1 MHQQMKIIGFLT
13 YLAIFGF
20 SGFAQ
25 TNESQS
31 SYETNDIGLFPKSE
45 SPKLYTFK
53 ISGEYRFLGTYT
65 HYNTLGLALT
75 DSLNDKGEYRQN
87 PKNNIFIGDD
97 SQMPNL
103 TLRISGRPS
112 KKTSWGFDVYTYQFM
127 EGDIKPQYGL
137 KLKEINRPSIYDPNS
152 GERLASSL
160 IVHLGINLY
169 GSFDTDIGSFALQAG
184 GIHWTSMSDLTLASY
199 KGYNRFSL
207 FERAPWDPIESS
219 VEKRYFD
226 FHKRGNIS
234 QDARWG
240 EKPFTGLIV
249 SGSNLP
255 GGLTMKA
262 LVGKTDLYGGISNL
276 PNIAYGGQIRKATT
290 DGFIGINTF
299 NNHTYTDSLNQD
311 AIGFNIV
318 TLESHFSLA
327 DFSVK
332 MEMGAGRYIGPDT
345 IPANGWGEA
354 LHTKIKTPKL
364 FDGKLSIE
372 THLFRIAPEV
382 INNNSI
388 FMNSSIKDGTST
400 EDLNLP
406 FASSMTSVG
415 QMTNNRQGINLNAE
429 VDLDELKLS
438 LGLGS
443 SIELE
448 DISNTITYGHPINA
462 LTRSRIW
469 RWSMGGDSP
478 LPPQGPY
485 ERYSIAYRDVYETVN
500 FEKDTL
506 PSAKSFSGFE
516 LQAKYHPK
524 YFGQK
529 LYLFALCK
537 YSSVQKEWSALPVFD
552 EKAYVRQY
560 SNELEAYYALNSK
573 FVLNGYFGMER
584 TIANRDTELHYET
597 KRPRNQFGTG
607 YGLGLDY
614 TIAKN
619 TAVFLRHRWF
629 SFEDKSFVRDQFK
642 GTETILELKL
652 TF

>member
-1 MHQQMKIIGFLT
+1 MKIIGFLG

-20 SGFAQ
+20 SGYAQ
-25 TNESQS
+25 TNQSES
-31 SYETNDIGLFPKSE
+31 SYKTNDIGLFPKSE

-65 HYNTLGLALT
+65 HYKTLGIT
-75 DSLNDKGEYRQN
+75 SENTEIDPGNYRAN
-87 PKNNIFIGDD
+87 PTNNIFIGDD

-137 KLKEINRPSIYDPNS
+137 KLKEINRPSIYDPIS

-169 GSFDTDIGSFALQAG
+169 GSFDTNIGSFALQAG

-226 FHKRGNIS
+226 FYKRGNIS

-262 LVGKTDLYGGISNL
+262 LVGKTDLYGGISKI
-276 PNIAYGGQIRKATT
+276 PNIAYGGQIRKSTVG
-290 DGFIGINTF
+290 GFVGINTF

-327 DFSVK
+327 KFAAK
-332 MEMGAGRYIGPDT
+332 MEMGVGRYIGPDSA
-345 IPANGWGEA
+345 PAKGWGEA

-364 FDGKLSIE
+364 FDGKVSIE

-406 FASSMTSVG
+406 FASSMVSVG
-415 QMTNNRQGINLNAE
+415 AMSNNRQGVNLNAE
-429 VDLDELKLS
+429 VELDELKLS
-438 LGLGS
+438 LGIGS
-443 SIELE
+443 STELE
-448 DISNTITYGHPINA
+448 AISEIITYGHSVNG

-469 RWSMGGDSP
+469 RWAMGGEEPITAD
-478 LPPQGPY
+478 GPY
-485 ERYSIAYRDVYETVN
+485 ERYSVAYRNVYETV
-500 FEKDTL
+500 KLQDTI
-506 PSAKSFSGFE
+506 PVKKSFSGFE

-524 YFGQK
+524 FFGQK

-537 YSSVQKEWSALPVFD
+537 YSSVQKDWTPLPVFT

-560 SNELEAYYALNSK
+560 SNELEAYYAFNSK
-573 FVLNGYFGMER
+573 LVLNGYLGIER
-584 TIANRDTELHYET
+584 TIANYDTEIDLKT
-597 KRPRNQFGTG
+597 KRPRNQFGNG
-607 YGLGLDY
+607 YGLGIDY

-629 SFEDKSFVRDQFK
+629 SFEDKNFVRDQFK
-642 GTETILELKL
+642 GTETILELKI

>member
-1 MHQQMKIIGFLT
+1 MHKQMKKTILFLA
-13 YLAIFGF
+13 YFAFFGV

-25 TNESQS
+25 NNQDVS
-31 SYETNDIGLFPKSE
+31 SEETSDIGLFPKSE

-53 ISGEYRFLGTYT
+53 VNGEYRFLGTYT
-65 HYNTLGLALT
+65 HYNTLGLSSENT
-75 DSLNDKGEYRQN
+75 VIDPGNYRDN
-87 PKNNIFIGDD
+87 PTNNLFIGDD
-97 SQMPNL
+97 SQMPTL
-103 TLRISGRPS
+103 TLRVSGRPS

-127 EGDIKPQYGL
+127 HGDVRPQYGF
-137 KLKEINRPSIYDPNS
+137 KVAEIDRPSIYDPIN

-169 GSFDTDIGSFALQAG
+169 GSFETKVGSFALQAG

-199 KGYNRFSL
+199 KGYNRYNV
-207 FERAPWDPIESS
+207 FERAPWDPIDSS
-219 VEKRYFD
+219 VERRYFD
-226 FHKRGNIS
+226 FYKRGNIS

-240 EKPFTGLIV
+240 HKPFTGLIV

-262 LVGKTDLYGGISNL
+262 MVGKTDLYGGLSNL
-276 PNIAYGGQIRKATT
+276 PNIAYGGQLRKGTLG
-290 DGFIGINTF
+290 GFIGINTF

-311 AIGFNIV
+311 VLGFNIT
-318 TLESHFSLA
+318 TLESHFSVA
-327 DFSVK
+327 KFNVK
-332 MEMGAGRYIGPDT
+332 MELGAGRYISPDYSK
-345 IPANGWGEA
+345 AWGEA

-364 FDGKLSIE
+364 ADDKLTLE
-372 THLFRIAPEV
+372 AHLFRIAPEV

-406 FASSMTSVG
+406 FASSMVPIG
-415 QMTNNRQGINLNAE
+415 MMTNNRQGINLNAE
-429 VDLDELKLS
+429 AEFDDLKLS
-438 LGLGS
+438 MGIGS
-443 SIELE
+443 STELE
-448 DISNTITYGHPINA
+448 AISEIITYGHPVNA

-469 RWSMGGDSP
+469 RWAMGGNPITAD
-478 LPPQGPY
+478 GPY
-485 ERYSIAYRDVYETVN
+485 ERYSVTYRDVYETV
-500 FEKDTL
+500 KLQDTI
-506 PSAKSFSGFE
+506 PIKKSFSGFE

-529 LYLFALCK
+529 LYLFALSK
-537 YSSVQKEWSALPVFD
+537 FSSVQKTWSPIPVLTD
-552 EKAYVRQY
+552 EAYVRQY

-573 FVLNGYFGMER
+573 LVLSGYVGMER
-584 TIANRDTELHYET
+584 TIANYDTQQDIKT
-597 KRPRNQFGTG
+597 NRPRNQYGNG
-607 YGLGLDY
+607 YGLGFDY

-619 TAVFLRHRWF
+619 TALFIRHRWF
-629 SFEDKSFVRDQFK
+629 SFEDKNFERDQFK